1 IARLRLRAG
10 EIVDVEDERVVEPR
24 DRVRLAVEAAADVL
38 ARVQVRVQHLDRDR
52 PPQLR
57 VPAAPDHGHA
67 ALADLLVEA
76 VPPQLQTFLP
86 ATPMS
91 RLRVACRRA
100 AYSKA

>member
-1 IARLRLRAG
+1 M
-10 EIVDVEDERVVEPR
+10 VQPR
-24 DRVRLAVEAAADVL
+24 DRVGFAVEPTPDVL
-38 ARVQVRVQHLDRDR
+38 ARVQMRMQHLDRDR
-52 PPQLR
+52 APQLR
-57 VPAAPDHGHA
+57 VPATPDHGHA